1 MKAIIALALVAGC
14 GAPKP
19 DPATG
24 AGAGAGAAAD
34 TGPVTPEMLA
44 QRPVCDLVLCT
55 LAEHQGACC
64 YRLEH
69 PTWAAFDDKMKT
81 VADQANRCA
90 AVSQYDGYFPV
101 AVTYDAS
108 GAVTAVDKPVGFQG
122 TLDPPTLACVSA
134 IIRGVRLP
142 ASTMGDKLT
151 YLFTLHPSS
160 P

>member
-1 MKAIIALALVAGC
+1 MRRACARRRHESSRKFANRLFGIANSAIFRGAGAWLSTCWVMKAIIALALVAGC

-19 DPATG
+19 DPAT
-24 AGAGAGAAAD
+24 GAGAGAAAD

-101 AVTYDAS
+101 AVT
-108 GAVTAVDKPVGFQG
+108 
-122 TLDPPTLACVSA
+122 
-134 IIRGVRLP
+134 
-142 ASTMGDKLT
+142 
-151 YLFTLHPSS
+151 
-160 P
+160 